1 MLEISD
7 YWLTFVVGTILPA
20 AVALVTQRCT
30 SSAVKAAVLAALSAI
45 AGVATSV
52 QEANGHFE
60 WKSALSLFI
69 VTFVTA
75 TAVHFGLLKPAGVTG
90 TNGAIATALP
100 GGVGS
105 VEPKTDTSDSVDY

>member
-1 MLEISD
+1 MLEISN

-20 AVALVTQRCT
+20 VVALVTQRCT
-30 SSAVKAAVLAALSAI
+30 SSAVKAVVLAALSAV
-45 AGVATSV
+45 AGVVTSV
-52 QEANGHFE
+52 QEANGQFD

-90 TNGAIATALP
+90 TDGAIASAVP
-100 GGVGS
+100 GGVGP
-105 VEPKTDTSDSVDY
+105 VVDKTDTSD